1 MDAAGGSAAVQGIV
15 RPTGQPLD
23 TRECASQLSAYTLIV
38 RDIIRKNEMGGF
50 IALYVTACL
59 NLGNPGSCV
68 SEFVTDSTQNQMT
81 MTECL
86 GVEGLYSAKEFV
98 EKHPLYHTWQFKG
111 WSCQIGNKPAPKR
124 GQA

>member
-1 MDAAGGSAAVQGIV
+1 
-15 RPTGQPLD
+15 
-23 TRECASQLSAYTLIV
+23 
-38 RDIIRKNEMGGF
+38 MGGF

-59 NLGNPGSCV
+59 NLANPGSCV
-68 SEFVTDSTQNQMT
+68 TEFITDSTQNQMS
-81 MTECL
+81 MTACL
-86 GVEGLYSAKEFV
+86 GVEGLNSAKEFV

>member
-1 MDAAGGSAAVQGIV
+1 
-15 RPTGQPLD
+15 
-23 TRECASQLSAYTLIV
+23 
-38 RDIIRKNEMGGF
+38 MGGF

-59 NLGNPGSCV
+59 NLANPGSCV
-68 SEFVTDSTQNQMT
+68 TEFITDSRQNQMT

-86 GVEGLYSAKEFV
+86 GVEGLNSAKEFV

-111 WSCQIGNKPAPKR
+111 WSCQIGNKPAPKK

>member
-1 MDAAGGSAAVQGIV
+1 MALGVFHCGAQNFDVIGGTADIEWPPAPI
-15 RPTGQPLD
+15 
-23 TRECASQLSAYTLIV
+23 ASEAYDPGCSLI
-38 RDIIRKNEMGGF
+38 
-50 IALYVTACL
+50 
-59 NLGNPGSCV
+59 P
-68 SEFVTDSTQNQMT
+68 NQMT

>member
-1 MDAAGGSAAVQGIV
+1 
-15 RPTGQPLD
+15 
-23 TRECASQLSAYTLIV
+23 
-38 RDIIRKNEMGGF
+38 MGGF

-111 WSCQIGNKPAPKR
+111 WSAARSATSRPRKGGRHEPFSNAYGSTQGPEQSYAGTDR
-124 GQA
+124 GTETIYVAWKGP